1 MKTHPLVS
9 IIVPIYNT
17 EKYLQQCLDSIV
29 NQSYKELDVILI
41 NDGSKDQSLLIAQD
55 YAMKDPR
62 IKLIDK
68 DNEGVAATRNV
79 GLDNATGDYIL
90 FVDSDDWIEL
100 EMVDYLVEKAEAC
113 GCDIVTCESVINNFY
128 PSKIE
133 ERKLT
138 YEQLMIMFLRHK
150 ELDGALWSKLM
161 KRSSLK
167 DISFDPAVGYGEDAL
182 FFWKLLIRNKPS
194 VLLTNR
200 PLYHYRM
207 NNGSISHVF
216 GKQKFTAHLVWTQ
229 IANDVEHLYPKL
241 LSMAKAQLCNQMVVI
256 LYEAAS
262 CRYPYGEDIKMLQ
275 KTVRQNFKYLK
286 AQNDCSIKKIV
297 GALGLSLGYRFLH
310 YF

>member
-79 GLDNATGDYIL
+79 GLKNAQGDFVLY
-90 FVDSDDWIEL
+90 VDSDDWIEL
-100 EMVDYLVEKAEAC
+100 DMVELLVSYSIKHDAS
-113 GCDIVTCESVINNFY
+113 IVTCDNVSENKCDETYVRQFD
-128 PSKIE
+128 E
-133 ERKLT
+133 EQTITCFLHHRNLNGSLCTKL
-138 YEQLMIMFLRHK
+138 I
-150 ELDGALWSKLM
+150 
-161 KRSSLK
+161 KRSLLY
-167 DISFDPAVGYGEDAL
+167 DIYFDSTVGYGEDAL
-182 FFWKLLIRNKPS
+182 FFWQVLIKNH
-194 VLLTNR
+194 VGILFTNIQ
-200 PLYHYRM
+200 LYHYRI
-207 NNGSISHVF
+207 NQNSICHVF

-297 GALGLSLGYRFLH
+297 GALCLSLGYRFLH